1 MSLGADNARMSAAV
15 VTPHAKAAPPPWA
28 WRLGY
33 GGLLPFVIGA
43 ALVWLVRADVLPY
56 VARGLAAYGALIVS
70 FLGGMHWGLAM
81 RQPTPSTRGLLWGVV
96 PSLLAWP
103 AVMMPPHAGL
113 VILGLLLLLSYAVD
127 RVLYAEQGVAHWLTL
142 RFRLSG
148 VAALCCFIGA
158 AGS

>member
-1 MSLGADNARMSAAV
+1 VNPSVPAAV
-15 VTPHAKAAPPPWA
+15 AT
-28 WRLGY
+28 RLGY
-33 GGLLPFVIGA
+33 GGLLPFAAGA
-43 ALVWLVRADVLPY
+43 LLVWLVRPDAQPY
-56 VARGLAAYGALIVS
+56 VARGLAAYGALIAS
-70 FLGGMHWGLAM
+70 FLGGIHWGLAM
-81 RQPTPSTRGLLWGVV
+81 RQASPTARGLLWGVV

-127 RVLYAEQGVAHWLTL
+127 RVLYAEHQVAGWLTL
-142 RFRLSG
+142 RFRLSS

>member
-1 MSLGADNARMSAAV
+1 MPSEVL
-15 VTPHAKAAPPPWA
+15 TPHASAAPSSWA

-33 GGLLPFVIGA
+33 GGLLPFAAGA
-43 ALVWLVRADVLPY
+43 VLVWLVRADVQPY
-56 VARGLAAYGALIVS
+56 VARGLAAYGALIVG
-70 FLGGMHWGLAM
+70 FLGGIHWGLVM
-81 RQPTPSTRGLLWGVV
+81 RQVAPSTRGLLWGVV

-127 RVLYAEQGVAHWLTL
+127 RVLYAEQQAAGCLTL
-142 RFRLSG
+142 RFRLSS
-148 VAALCCFIGA
+148 VAAMCCFVGA

>member
-1 MSLGADNARMSAAV
+1 MHADV
-15 VTPHAKAAPPPWA
+15 VTHTAVAAPSSWA

-33 GGLLPFVIGA
+33 GGLLPFAAGA
-43 ALVWLVRADVLPY
+43 ALVWLVYADALPY

-70 FLGGMHWGLAM
+70 FLGGIHWGLAM
-81 RQPTPSTRGLLWGVV
+81 RQALPSTRGLLWGVV

-127 RVLYAEQGVAHWLTL
+127 RVLYAEQRVAGWLTL
-142 RFRLSG
+142 RFRLST
-148 VAALCCFIGA
+148 VAALCCFVGA

>member
-1 MSLGADNARMSAAV
+1 MPADV
-15 VTPHAKAAPPPWA
+15 VTATAALAPPAWA

-33 GGLLPFVIGA
+33 GGLLPFTAGA
-43 ALVWLVRADVLPY
+43 VLVWLVHADAQPY

-70 FLGGMHWGLAM
+70 FLGGIHWGLAM
-81 RQPTPSTRGLLWGVV
+81 RTAVPSVRGLMWGVV

-113 VILGLLLLLSYAVD
+113 VILGVLLLLTYTVD
-127 RVLYAEQGVAHWLTL
+127 RVLYAEQQAAGWLTL
-142 RFRLSG
+142 RFRLSS
-148 VAALCCFIGA
+148 VAALCCFVGA

>member
-1 MSLGADNARMSAAV
+1 MPVDAV
-15 VTPHAKAAPPPWA
+15 TLHATAAPSPWA

-33 GGLLPFVIGA
+33 GGLLPFVVGA

-81 RQPTPSTRGLLWGVV
+81 RQPTPSTRGLVWGVV

-113 VILGLLLLLSYAVD
+113 VHVGLLLVLTYAVD
-127 RVLYAEQGVAHWLTL
+127 RVLYAEHEVAHWLTL
-142 RFRLSG
+142 RFRLSS